1 MRRQLLSV
9 SLAALL
15 IAGGSFAAA
24 QAQQGQPGQQGQ
36 QGGPGMMMQQERQVD
51 RPEGAQAT
59 GDRQRRAGQRGMRDR
74 GYRHGMMHRGM
85 GRDYG
90 MRGRGG
96 RGGMHA
102 MRGMGGQHR
111 EHMLRTLIILMD
123 TDGDGTLSLEEVQAV
138 TERFFNAMD
147 ADGDGQLTIE
157 EIRNFYTMRGAMP
170 GLDDDVDLD
179 DDDNDDDDDNGNGP
193 GGN

>member
-15 IAGGSFAAA
+15 LAGGGFAAA

-36 QGGPGMMMQQERQVD
+36 QGGPGMMMQQERQID
-51 RPEGAQAT
+51 RPDGAQAT
-59 GDRQRRAGQRGMRDR
+59 GDRQRRAGRHGMRDR

-102 MRGMGGQHR
+102 MRGQHR

-123 TDGDGTLSLEEVQAV
+123 TDGDGSLSLEEVQAV

-170 GLDDDVDLD
+170 GLDDADDDVDLD
-179 DDDNDDDDDNGNGP
+179 DDDDDDDNNDTG

>member
-15 IAGGSFAAA
+15 LAGGGFAAA

-36 QGGPGMMMQQERQVD
+36 QGGPGMMMQQERQID
-51 RPEGAQAT
+51 RPDGAQAT
-59 GDRQRRAGQRGMRDR
+59 GDRQRRAGRHGMRDR

-90 MRGRGG
+90 MRGRDG

-102 MRGMGGQHR
+102 MRGQHR

-123 TDGDGTLSLEEVQAV
+123 TDGDGSLSLEEVQAV

-157 EIRNFYTMRGAMP
+157 EIRNFYAMRGTIP
-170 GLDDDVDLD
+170 GLDDTDDDVEV
-179 DDDNDDDDDNGNGP
+179 DDDNDDDDNNGP
-193 GGN
+193 GGGN